1 MRDEVH
7 NGWAIH
13 FTKNIHMYSHLL
25 RVKKSGSAYEIPC
38 EDMPVS
44 NGVIGIWP
52 YELNLHPSEYQG
64 LLQALREWAI
74 SSGLKY
80 RLYTSK
86 NDYESNER

>member
-1 MRDEVH
+1 MRDEMH

-13 FTKNIHMYSHLL
+13 FRKNIHMHSHLL
-25 RVKKSGSAYEIPC
+25 KVTKSGAAYEVPC

-44 NGVIGIWP
+44 NGLIGIWP
-52 YELNLHPSEYQG
+52 YELNLHPGELQG
-64 LLQALREWAI
+64 LLQALREWAT

-86 NDYESNER
+86 NDYESNEG